1 MREGSGRF
9 TALLPHHSGAEAAG
23 AAELRAQGRS
33 TLLGDVRIQC
43 PHILF
48 SIVGNHYLLVV

>member
-9 TALLPHHSGAEAAG
+9 TVLLPHHSGAEAAG
-23 AAELRAQGRS
+23 AAELWAQGS

-48 SIVGNHYLLVV
+48 SIVGNHYLPVV